1 MKIQLLN
8 FYKENKKLVIIGFLI
23 VIGVYYFF
31 FYCGQECKKD
41 KINLIRECHEQALEN
56 GISLSKE
63 SPRHTTEKIYNDFI
77 NLCIKLEGRIRR

>member
-23 VIGVYYFF
+23 VIGIYYFF

-41 KINLIRECHEQALEN
+41 KINLISRCHEKAMEN
-56 GISLSKE
+56 GISLNKE
-63 SPRHTTEKIYNDFI
+63 YEPTTEKIYNDFI